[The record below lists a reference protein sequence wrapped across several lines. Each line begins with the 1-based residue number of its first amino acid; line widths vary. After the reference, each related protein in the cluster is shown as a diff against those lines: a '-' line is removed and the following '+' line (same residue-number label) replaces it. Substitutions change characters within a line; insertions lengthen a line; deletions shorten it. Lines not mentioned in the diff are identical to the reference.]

1 MPAGGP
7 LGRSISS
14 SQGAFTTPIVTNN
27 PVFQVKLLS
36 VDDKME
42 QKGGDSKKMQ
52 DTIKRGDKIIGKA
65 MGDSGKKKYKGVVQ
79 NILKDSNGNELS
91 YVITDEDGN
100 QIKIDPSTA
109 TFLDLHDTGREAG
122 SAERNRV
129 TESNHVM
136 LFEDWKASRS

>member
-7 LGRSISS
+7 LGRAITK

-42 QKGGDSKKMQ
+42 QKGGDSQKMQ
-52 DTIKRGDKIIGKA
+52 DTIKRGDKIVGQA
-65 MGDSGKKKYKGVVQ
+65 MSDSSKKKYKGVVQ
-79 NILKDSNGNELS
+79 NIQKDSNGNEIC

-100 QIKIDPSTA
+100 QVKIDPSTA
-109 TFLDLHDTGREAG
+109 AFLDLHDTGREAG
-122 SAERNRV
+122 SAERNQV
-129 TESNHVM
+129 TESNYVM